1 MCRQLGYSTTG
12 IHHVHIHDSSNLSF
26 TAGAVFRNLAYFGK
40 GNGSIHLDNVQCG
53 GFENS
58 LSFCKHNGIGKHNC
72 QHHEDASVIC
82 YDIGKHEMTLWN
94 IMHHFG
100 FLVEPSNN
108 KTVCSTELDNEL
120 WEKMR

>member
-26 TAGAVFRNLAYFGK
+26 TAGAVFRNLAYFGA

-58 LSFCKHNGIGKHNC
+58 LSFCKHRGIGEHNC
-72 QHHEDASVIC
+72 EHYEDASVIC
-82 YDIGKHEMTLWN
+82 YDIGKYEMTLWN

-100 FLVEPSNN
+100 RAIN
-108 KTVCSTELDNEL
+108 
-120 WEKMR
+120 